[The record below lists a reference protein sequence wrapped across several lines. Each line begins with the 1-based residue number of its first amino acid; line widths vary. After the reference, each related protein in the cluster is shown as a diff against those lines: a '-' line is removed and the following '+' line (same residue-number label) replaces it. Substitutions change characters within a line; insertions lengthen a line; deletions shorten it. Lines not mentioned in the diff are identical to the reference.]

1 MFGKYDKKTFNEIK
15 SQHNIMV
22 LVGNGF
28 DIALLNKY
36 KTGKMKG
43 KTSSYSDFY
52 EYIKY
57 YNLCDEKNIL
67 FKKMTEQMS
76 YDSNWSDFELIINTL
91 VLEGKIQQNKIEK
104 SIDEFQNCFTRF
116 LNDLESSCD
125 IEFPSKTNYY
135 DLYNFVFFNFNYT
148 ALLDNYLYL
157 DKTQFDPHY
166 WKNADRNFQFYPEC
180 GGSSGK
186 NPTNWSSYLLTDII
200 HPHGIQEIPRSIL
213 FGIDMDVYD
222 KGRSKEKRFVK
233 SYWAQYDIKY
243 QSYFD
248 EAELFIIFGMSLS
261 ITDGWWLDQIF
272 DTILSKNA
280 ELIIYKYKAEKEEDV
295 KNIFIQSCIRHRDSR
310 KEDIELVKRRIYIV
324 SFEHNNTYF
333 LGLEKKE

>member
-76 YDSNWSDFELIINTL
+76 YDSNWSDFELIINAL

-116 LNDLESSCD
+116 LNDLVDADLLLKINSDVQEKKLATQSLGHFLNDLESSCD

-135 DLYNFVFFNFNYT
+135 DLYNFVFFNFY
-148 ALLDNYLYL
+148 
-157 DKTQFDPHY
+157 
-166 WKNADRNFQFYPEC
+166 
-180 GGSSGK
+180 
-186 NPTNWSSYLLTDII
+186 
-200 HPHGIQEIPRSIL
+200 
-213 FGIDMDVYD
+213 
-222 KGRSKEKRFVK
+222 
-233 SYWAQYDIKY
+233 
-243 QSYFD
+243 
-248 EAELFIIFGMSLS
+248 
-261 ITDGWWLDQIF
+261 
-272 DTILSKNA
+272 
-280 ELIIYKYKAEKEEDV
+280 
-295 KNIFIQSCIRHRDSR
+295 
-310 KEDIELVKRRIYIV
+310 
-324 SFEHNNTYF
+324 
-333 LGLEKKE
+333 

>member
-1 MFGKYDKKTFNEIK
+1 MQEKKLATQ
-15 SQHNIMV
+15 SLGH
-22 LVGNGF
+22 
-28 DIALLNKY
+28 
-36 KTGKMKG
+36 
-43 KTSSYSDFY
+43 
-52 EYIKY
+52 
-57 YNLCDEKNIL
+57 
-67 FKKMTEQMS
+67 
-76 YDSNWSDFELIINTL
+76 
-91 VLEGKIQQNKIEK
+91 
-104 SIDEFQNCFTRF
+104 F

-243 QSYFD
+243 QSYFE

-272 DTILSKNA
+272 DAILSENA
-280 ELIIYKYKAEKEEDV
+280 ELIIYKYKAEKEEEV

-310 KEDIELVKRRIYIV
+310 KEDIELVKRRIYVV
-324 SFEHNNTYF
+324 SFEHNDTYF